1 MGKNPLWEYLDACT
15 LLASF
20 EMEVAK
26 EFGETDELYSFR
38 RLVSRKVM
46 SNLEKSFHDKWGKW
60 SEWLDKQLNSFIPF
74 ANVLGREDEPID
86 DSDGSKTI
94 VYSKASFTSKD
105 LVQCLIDD
113 ASKNDISLDIVL
125 LHDFLIG
132 NATAPP
138 RYFQSVEKEVVK
150 EVEKIIEVEVLPKVY
165 FKNQADKS
173 HASGNLKTDAFWK
186 FLLDDLSGECTC
198 TKKQASERL
207 YKDKYL
213 EDVKY
218 LKRETGYK
226 YLMMTR
232 KVSKAIKEIEKD
244 KSSGFN
250 RHENTKGFSHS
261 KIPTCKKHKSK

>member
-1 MGKNPLWEYLDACT
+1 
-15 LLASF
+15 
-20 EMEVAK
+20 MEVAK
-26 EFGETDELYSFR
+26 EFGESDELYSFR

-46 SNLEKSFHDKWGKW
+46 SKLEKSFHDKWGKW
-60 SEWLDKQLNSFIPF
+60 SEWLEKQMNSYIPF
-74 ANVLGREDEPID
+74 VNVLGREDEPIN

-94 VYSKASFTSKD
+94 LYSKASFNRKD
-105 LVQCLIDD
+105 LMQCLTEAV
-113 ASKNDISLDIVL
+113 ASKEIVL
-125 LHDFLIG
+125 DMQEFENFLKGKAI
-132 NATAPP
+132 APH
-138 RYFQSVEKEVVK
+138 RFIHTVVKVVEKEVVK